1 MAEKIKDGIAR
12 MVSCSMQAFGLGCLD
27 FFFER
32 ARFQFWTDSRIFGF
46 VCFGELGI
54 YMYREMKHAS
64 FFPPTTF
71 LARPSPFLVA
81 QCLVVQVLLCAY
93 FLDLTSCSRPLT

>member
-1 MAEKIKDGIAR
+1 MAETITDEIAR
-12 MVSCSMQAFGLGCLD
+12 MVSCSMQAFGLGCLN

-54 YMYREMKHAS
+54 YMYRDEEARLVPFHTDNNLESSPALLRRSMSCRAG
-64 FFPPTTF
+64 FCCTPTSST
-71 LARPSPFLVA
+71 
-81 QCLVVQVLLCAY
+81 
-93 FLDLTSCSRPLT
+93 

>member
-54 YMYREMKHAS
+54 YMYRDEEARLVS
-64 FFPPTTF
+64 FHTDNNLESSPVSRRLVSCRAGFCCTPT
-71 LARPSPFLVA
+71 S
-81 QCLVVQVLLCAY
+81 
-93 FLDLTSCSRPLT
+93 LT